1 MNLMADLPPAIETRL
16 QRLPQGLRDHIERA
30 RSTGRELAGRHG
42 IDVEKCDLATACHDL
57 ARALPG
63 EDLIAEAKRYGRRIH
78 PVERNAPVLL
88 HGAVAAAWLEHE
100 DGLEDVDVLQA
111 VRWHTTGRKAMGQ
124 VAKVAFLA
132 DKLDPVKVSQFPFL
146 ERVREL
152 AYSDLDRA
160 MLEYLNREIAYL
172 LGMRYLIHPAYLGL
186 RNELMIAFEADTGT
200 GS

>member
-1 MNLMADLPPAIETRL
+1 
-16 QRLPQGLRDHIERA
+16 
-30 RSTGRELAGRHG
+30 
-42 IDVEKCDLATACHDL
+42 
-57 ARALPG
+57 
-63 EDLIAEAKRYGRRIH
+63 
-78 PVERNAPVLL
+78 
-88 HGAVAAAWLEHE
+88 
-100 DGLEDVDVLQA
+100 
-111 VRWHTTGRKAMGQ
+111 MGQ